1 MKTIPPTKQEKI
13 MFPFLYAFIISC
25 IVALLTSCG
34 TTVLLTTSEPAT
46 IVETDSTWCFE
57 KPFSASINED
67 SIVEVLDEGVILGN
81 DKNSIKLYW
90 QSTSTDPFNGQ
101 LVAEPNLCISGSD
114 FCLNGRYVFQVH
126 KNNLTAMLKTGI
138 TFGTPLASIY
148 LFYEDGKATALPKI
162 CLMKAKTSKSL
173 R

>member
-1 MKTIPPTKQEKI
+1 MKLIYLFVI
-13 MFPFLYAFIISC
+13 AFIFI
-25 IVALLTSCG
+25 LTSCG
-34 TTVLLTTSEPAT
+34 TTVLLTTSEPAK
-46 IVETDSTWCFE
+46 IIETDSNWCFE

-67 SIVEVLDEGVILGN
+67 SVVEVLDEGVILGN

-90 QSTSTDPFNGQ
+90 QSTTTDPFNGQ
-101 LVAEPNLCISGSD
+101 LIAEPNLCISGSD
-114 FCLNGRYVFQVH
+114 FCLSGRYVFQVH

-138 TFGTPLASIY
+138 TFGTSAASIY
-148 LFYEDGKATALPKI
+148 LFYENGKVTALPKV